1 MVGAG
6 FIGKLGGKNG
16 IGQKTGIDLTGEAD
30 GLIPDAKWK
39 KNYRRKM
46 VFGKYLSYGYWPG
59 RCPINSVAGGD
70 DGGSGSDGGVM
81 RSADRIASTNNQQ
94 LITNNCKGT
103 GVSET
108 NRNLI
113 LEGMVGACSP
123 GGTAFPFSNGIKV

>member
-1 MVGAG
+1 MGLGKKPASIYPARQMVL
-6 FIGKLGGKNG
+6 FLMLNG
-16 IGQKTGIDLTGEAD
+16 
-30 GLIPDAKWK
+30 K

-70 DGGSGSDGGVM
+70 DGGSGSDGELC
-81 RSADRIASTNNQQ
+81 APRIALLTTNNQQ

-123 GGTAFPFSNGIKV
+123 GGTAFPFFEWNQGLALADAKA